1 LHKDSGKV
9 IIQREIEPK
18 QYRVSDS
25 PGAEGAYPTQLE
37 VPNICSS
44 TFITY
49 EDHMKRI
56 LISLML
62 ITTLLSALACERRGG
77 PGAGG
82 STGTIV
88 VGYYGDLSGRTSNF
102 GQSTKAGVEMAAD
115 EINKAG
121 GIDGRQ
127 IQILS
132 EDDEGR
138 PEKAATVVTKLID
151 QDRVVALL
159 GEVASGNTLAAAPKA
174 QSSKVPMISPSST
187 NPAVTQVG
195 EYISRVCFIDPF
207 QGDVMAKFAANTL
220 KAKKAAIMLDFNS
233 PYSRGLTEFFEAS
246 FKKLGGEIVNKQAYT
261 QGDRDYK
268 GQLTAIRSAN
278 PDVIYVPG
286 YYGEVGVI
294 AKQAKQLDIKVPLLG
309 GDGWDSTQLWDLGG
323 DSLNGDYISNH
334 YSVDDPSPAIQKFVA
349 AYKARNGNV
358 PDALAALG
366 YDAMMVLADAI
377 KRAGSTEGA
386 KLKDAIN
393 ATKGFAGV
401 TGVITIDSNRNAV
414 KPAVVLRLKD
424 RKYEYVETIYPEG
437 MTPPAGAP
445 AASPAAP
452 AAASP
457 AAALPASSPAA
468 GTKPAPESSKPASS
482 PH

>member
-1 LHKDSGKV
+1 
-9 IIQREIEPK
+9 
-18 QYRVSDS
+18 
-25 PGAEGAYPTQLE
+25 
-37 VPNICSS
+37 
-44 TFITY
+44 
-49 EDHMKRI
+49 MKRI
-56 LISLML
+56 SISLLL
-62 ITTLLSALACERRGG
+62 IASLLFSFACERKGG

-82 STGTIV
+82 DSGPIV
-88 VGYYGDLSGRTSNF
+88 IGYYGDLSGRTSNF
-102 GQSTKAGVEMAAD
+102 GLSTKNGVEMAAD

-121 GIDGRQ
+121 GINGRQ

-174 QSSKVPMISPSST
+174 QTAKIPMISPSST

-195 EYISRVCFIDPF
+195 DYIFRVCFIDPF

-220 KAKKAAIMLDFNS
+220 KAKTAAIMLDFNA

-246 FKKLGGEIVNKQAYT
+246 FKKLGGTIVDKQAYT

-268 GQLTAIRSAN
+268 GQLTAIRAAN

-294 AKQAKQLDIKVPLLG
+294 AKQAKQLGIKAPMLG

-323 DSLNGDYISNH
+323 DALNGDFISNH
-334 YSVDDPSPAIQKFVA
+334 YSVDDPSPAIQKFVTD
-349 AYKARNGNV
+349 YKARYGNV

-366 YDAMMVLADAI
+366 YDSMKVLADAI
-377 KRAGSTEGA
+377 KRAGTTAEPQ
-386 KLKDAIN
+386 LRDAIA
-393 ATKGFAGV
+393 ATKNFAGV
-401 TGVITIDSNRNAV
+401 TGVITIDEQRNAT
-414 KPAVVLRLKD
+414 KPAVILKLQD
-424 RKYEYVETIYPEG
+424 GKYIYQETIYPEG

-445 AASPAAP
+445 GSSASPGASPAVTAP
-452 AAASP
+452 GSSPGSAGSP
-457 AAALPASSPAA
+457 AGGTPAA
-468 GTKPAPESSKPASS
+468 GTAT